1 MAAVNGPLGGPPE
14 REASWQSPNT
24 SASINDAALRRQ
36 LPMRQFEYVTATFAA
51 ADTDTAIP
59 LTVLRPEDPETLRWL
74 DITPGTVYTGG
85 TDTVATVYRSSAPGR
100 LPFGATY
107 LMLRSTVA
115 NYTTRLLVFVER
127 S

>member
-1 MAAVNGPLGGPPE
+1 MALSNGQSTPQT
-14 REASWQSPNT
+14 SWQTP
-24 SASINDAALRRQ
+24 AAGIVINDAALKRQ

-59 LTVLRPEDPETLRWL
+59 ISVLRPEDPETLRWL

-100 LPFGATY
+100 LPFARTY
-107 LMLRSTVA
+107 IVLRSTAA
-115 NYTTRLLVFVER
+115 NYTTRLLVFLER